1 MHARRWAAICTL
13 AVALIGG
20 CQNKS
25 KPPEAV
31 EASAPTTEQTAA
43 AKARYEALGDRL
55 VGVVE
60 AVDEKRAAV
69 SGIDT
74 KAVQRGDVVTFI
86 DVNTNQ
92 PINNGTL
99 YDTSAAG
106 RLIIE
111 YDQAGARPPRPGDLC
126 VKLK

>member
-1 MHARRWAAICTL
+1 MHASRWAAICTL

-20 CQNKS
+20 CQNKT
-25 KPPEAV
+25 KPV
-31 EASAPTTEQTAA
+31 EAAEPGAPTPDQVAA
-43 AKARYEALGDRL
+43 AKSRYEALGDRL

-60 AVDEKRAAV
+60 AVDDKRAAV

-99 YDTSAAG
+99 FDTSAAG
-106 RLIIE
+106 RLIIDF
-111 YDQAGARPPRPGDLC
+111 DQAGARPPRPGDLC